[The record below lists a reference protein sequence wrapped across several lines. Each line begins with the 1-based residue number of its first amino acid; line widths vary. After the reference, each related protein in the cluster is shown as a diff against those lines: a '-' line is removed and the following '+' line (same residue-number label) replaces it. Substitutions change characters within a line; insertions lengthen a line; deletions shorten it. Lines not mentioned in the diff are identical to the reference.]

1 MALKLLSQ
9 APRPQARAAL
19 ADAIATLAELQRE
32 GAALATARTTAME
45 SISTARRG
53 VQAAQ
58 ERLEDAKGDAV
69 RQAVDAAMGQ
79 SAEVALTVPAAR
91 RAITDAEDA
100 LEIARAA
107 LTGID
112 TRIAQ
117 NQTSTSFASDSVKA
131 SALIVLRDAPAIA
144 DAAARAEQAQ
154 RDMVQANAA
163 LQWLLGKGLTQDGK
177 AAVGRFNYLTQSGL
191 GRAPEVWGP
200 LVQETS
206 VDGEGPWH
214 GALTALLTNPD
225 APLP

>member
-1 MALKLLSQ
+1 MALKLLSP
-9 APRPQARAAL
+9 APRSQARGAL
-19 ADAIATLAELQRE
+19 ADAIATLTELQRQ
-32 GAALATARTTAME
+32 GTALGTARTTAME

-53 VQAAQ
+53 VQAAR

-117 NQTSTSFASDSVKA
+117 NQMSTSFASDAVKA

-144 DAAARAEQAQ
+144 EAAARAEQAQ

-163 LQWLLGKGLTQDGK
+163 LRWLLGKGLTQDGK

-191 GRAPEVWGP
+191 GRAPEVWEP
-200 LVQETS
+200 LVRETS
-206 VDGEGPWH
+206 VAGEGPWH